1 MQAWLNKLKIALAEE
16 DIDAL
21 GQLFTHKIQNAT
33 PDELMQALFL
43 SNEALKLVEKEKNQL
58 AGVINKIK
66 TAKEFFKA

>member
-16 DIDAL
+16 DIETI

-33 PDELMQALFL
+33 PDELQQALFL
-43 SNEALKLVEKEKNQL
+43 TKEALKLMEKEKKQL

>member
-1 MQAWLNKLKIALAEE
+1 MQAWLNKIKIALAEE

-33 PDELMQALFL
+33 PDELRQALFL

>member
-16 DIDAL
+16 DIETI

-33 PDELMQALFL
+33 PDELQQALFL
-43 SNEALKLVEKEKNQL
+43 TKEALKLMEKEKKL
-58 AGVINKIK
+58 AGTINKIK